1 MVYTA
6 FHNLTLQWNFYN
18 GHLLPQYIYDCNKK
32 LVRLLCQMTYFYRY
46 VAAFVE
52 NDLILEVS
60 TAPKTL
66 SRRIFDEFLIS
77 QKFVPK
83 SVDKAERL

>member
-1 MVYTA
+1 
-6 FHNLTLQWNFYN
+6 
-18 GHLLPQYIYDCNKK
+18 
-32 LVRLLCQMTYFYRY
+32 MTYFYRY

-52 NDLILEVS
+52 NDLILQVS
-60 TAPKTL
+60 TAPNTL